1 MTEQKDKV
9 TVSIELDGVKI
20 SASNED
26 FEHSPGEVFELF
38 RAVFLGSTYTW
49 EQWHKEI
56 INQFEEGE

>member
-38 RAVFLGSTYTW
+38 RAVLTKANKTLKS
-49 EQWHKEI
+49 
-56 INQFEEGE
+56 